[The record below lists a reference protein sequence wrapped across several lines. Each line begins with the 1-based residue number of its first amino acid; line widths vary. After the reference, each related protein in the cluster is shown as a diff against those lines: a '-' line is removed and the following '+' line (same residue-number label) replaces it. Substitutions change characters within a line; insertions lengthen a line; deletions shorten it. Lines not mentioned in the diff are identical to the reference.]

1 RSPSRSRSSRPP
13 CGRAARRARGGPR
26 PCHLRRAARRSRTA
40 PRGALPLRCR
50 PRRNASPAPAG
61 CQPSKLARAL
71 FAPARRDAAPR
82 YTAAVS
88 RPSSNRGIAPELLLS
103 QIRNTAPYVFGDEPD
118 AASIVA
124 TPPAAFVRS
133 LDPEA
138 LGALSHAGY
147 FRLCLS

>member
-1 RSPSRSRSSRPP
+1 A
-13 CGRAARRARGGPR
+13 RAARTR
-26 PCHLRRAARRSRTA
+26 
-40 PRGALPLRCR
+40 RGATP
-50 PRRNASPAPAG
+50 
-61 CQPSKLARAL
+61 
-71 FAPARRDAAPR
+71 RDAAPR

-147 FRLCLS
+147 YRLCLSAHYLTCATLVPTDVDNQIRQKLWTRSLPLATVLEMGQLVLESGGWDFRPLTTRACCGAK